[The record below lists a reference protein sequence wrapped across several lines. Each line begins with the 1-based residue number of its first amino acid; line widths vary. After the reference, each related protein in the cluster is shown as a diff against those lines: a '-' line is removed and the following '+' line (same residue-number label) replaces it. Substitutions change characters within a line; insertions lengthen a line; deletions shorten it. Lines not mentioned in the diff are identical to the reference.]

1 MVLIRH
7 YRPSSSQAFRT
18 GNSNSQVIAP
28 IEQDIGLQNGYCPS
42 SNLRAW
48 NSFAASNF
56 GALSSV

>member
-7 YRPSSSQAFRT
+7 YRPSSSQASRT
-18 GNSNSQVIAP
+18 GNSQVIAP

-48 NSFAASNF
+48 NSFAANKF
-56 GALSSV
+56 GELSSI

>member
-1 MVLIRH
+1 VVLIRH
-7 YRPSSSQAFRT
+7 YRPSSSQASRT
-18 GNSNSQVIAP
+18 GNSQVIAP
-28 IEQDIGLQNGYCPS
+28 IEQNIGLQNGYCPS